1 MLRRTIWV
9 HTLAGL
15 LVAAPA
21 LAEPADPGPAAS
33 SAASSA
39 PPPAVDVTPPE
50 VLRQVA
56 PEYPEAARRAGL
68 EARVTLRLDIDRDG
82 KVTHAE
88 VVEPQGHGFDEAAL
102 RAAEQLAFH
111 PAERA
116 QRPIAVRILFHYD
129 FKLEAAPAPVDAGFE
144 GRVAIRAPTG
154 TALSGA
160 RIELSQNGVVVQST
174 ESDDRGAFQLEHLP
188 AGNYQVRV
196 SRPGFLSLSESVQ
209 LQVGQAATVSY
220 ALEPQPSATGAIE
233 VRVQGERLPPDVSY
247 HRVASRELGHVA
259 GNRGDALQAL
269 ENLPGVARPPTLSG
283 LLIVHGTSPESSQ
296 IFVDGTYVPSMYHF
310 GGLTSVVPTDMLDH
324 VDFFTGNYG
333 VRYGRGNGGI
343 VDIAMRKV
351 RPDGEYHGLFQ
362 ADLLDARVQ
371 LEGPLPAT
379 DHFRFLAGVRRSHV
393 DLWLI
398 PLLESQDTSFQAA
411 PVYYDYQAFLESDQG
426 SSHLRLGVF
435 GSDDRLRL
443 TNRGSAAGGQ
453 FDQATA
459 FWNVQ
464 LLHQAQLGPVLESR
478 TVASFGY
485 FLQEFSVSTLRVET
499 IAYPIVVRSELSAQ
513 LTDQLQLRF
522 GPDLLYAPLL
532 SRFSVPEETGPNTPD
547 AGSFLLR
554 PLRIFSDGTAYF
566 RPAFFVELQARPL
579 AGLQLIPGVR
589 VDYTDATGHV
599 DVSPRISAKYEL
611 ARAPMKT
618 TLKGAFGYFYEP
630 PQVDQTLEGY
640 GTSRLRSARALQSS
654 LGIEQQLSPQLSLSV
669 EGFYLD
675 LADLITRRPK
685 ADGRLEYQNVAAGN
699 VIGAELLLRYDPDD
713 RFFGWLSYTLSRSE
727 RRWGPGE
734 SKVLFDFDQTH
745 ILAAVA
751 SYRLGKGWELGARV
765 RAVSGNPATPC
776 ISGLYTAFENS
787 YLCVNGAFQSVRSA
801 PFYQLDLRMEKRW
814 QLSEQAGITA
824 YLEIINA
831 TARENKDAP
840 IYSFDFSQRG
850 YASSNL
856 PLLPNLGAR
865 FDF

>member
-1 MLRRTIWV
+1 MVRRTIWA
-9 HTLAGL
+9 HTLAVG
-15 LVAAPA
+15 LVAASA
-21 LAEPADPGPAAS
+21 FAEPVTPEAPSEATPAA
-33 SAASSA
+33 
-39 PPPAVDVTPPE
+39 PPVVGVTPPE
-50 VLRQVA
+50 VLRQVP
-56 PEYPEAARRAGL
+56 PEYPEAARAAGL
-68 EARVTLRLDIDRDG
+68 AARVTLRLDIDQEG

-102 RAAEQLAFH
+102 RAAEQLLFR
-111 PAERA
+111 PAARA

-129 FKLEAAPAPVDAGFE
+129 FKLEPPPAVIDAGFE
-144 GRVAIRAPTG
+144 GRVAIGGPAG
-154 TALSGA
+154 SGLSGA
-160 RIELSQNGVVVQST
+160 HIELRQNGVVVQST
-174 ESDDRGAFQLEHLP
+174 DSDAQGAFQLEHLP
-188 AGNYQVRV
+188 AGAYQV
-196 SRPGFLSLSESVQ
+196 SIARPGFLSLSESVQ
-209 LQVGQAATVSY
+209 LQAGQAARVSY
-220 ALEPQPSATGAIE
+220 ALEPQPAARGAIE

-296 IFVDGTYVPSMYHF
+296 IFIDGTYVPSMYHF

-351 RPDGEYHGLFQ
+351 RADGQYHGLFQ
-362 ADLLDARVQ
+362 ADLLDARLQ

-379 DHFRFLAGVRRSHV
+379 EQWSFIGGVRRSHV

-411 PVYYDYQAFLESDQG
+411 PVYYDYQAFVQNDQG
-426 SSHLRLGVF
+426 GSHLRFGVF

-443 TNRGSAAGGQ
+443 TDRSSASGGQ
-453 FDQATA
+453 FDQASA

-464 LLHQAQLGPVLESR
+464 LLHEAQLGPGLEAR
-478 TVASFGY
+478 TVVSFGY
-485 FLQEFSVSTLRVET
+485 FLQRFSVSTLRAET
-499 IAYPIVVRSELSAQ
+499 LAYPMILRSELSAK
-513 LTDQLQLRF
+513 LSDRLELRL
-522 GPDLLYAPLL
+522 GPDLLYAPLR
-532 SRFSVPEETGPNTPD
+532 SRFSVPEETGPNSPD
-547 AGSFLLR
+547 SGSFLLR
-554 PLRIFSDGTAYF
+554 PLRIFSDGTAFF
-566 RPAFFVELQARPL
+566 RPAFFVELQADPL
-579 AGLQLIPGVR
+579 DGLHLIPGVR
-589 VDYTDATGHV
+589 VDYTGDTGQV
-599 DVSPRISAKYEL
+599 DVSPRLSAKYEL
-611 ARAPMKT
+611 ARAPRKT

-630 PQVDQTLEGY
+630 PQVRQTLEGY
-640 GTSRLRSARALQSS
+640 GTSDLRSVRALQSS
-654 LGIEQQLSPQLSLSV
+654 LGIEQQLSQQLSLSV
-669 EGFYLD
+669 EGFHLD
-675 LADLITRRPK
+675 LGDLITRRPQ
-685 ADGRLEYQNVAAGN
+685 AAGRLEYQNTATGN
-699 VIGAELLLRYDPDD
+699 VLGAELLLRYEPDE

-727 RRWGPGE
+727 RRWGRGE
-734 SKVLFDFDQTH
+734 SEVLFDFDQTH

-751 SYRLGKGWELGARV
+751 SLRIGRGWELGARL

-776 ISGLYTAFENS
+776 ISGLYSAFENG
-787 YLCVNGAFQSVRSA
+787 YLCLNGAFQSVRSA
-801 PFYQLDLRMEKRW
+801 PFYQLDLRLEKRW
-814 QLSEQAGITA
+814 QLAEQAGITA
-824 YLEIINA
+824 YLEVINA

-840 IYSFDFSQRG
+840 VYSFDFSQRG